1 MSLNHDNYDI
11 NKNILNRI
19 TYLINKRL
27 SNFNLN
33 KIDNIYENTKTLINE
48 YEKQNT
54 KLNNKIS
61 VLENLMILM
70 NKDINEL
77 KRKIKSNKK
86 ENDELIFD
94 EKVIDKNINKT
105 KKESKINKISKNE
118 NEELLLETPVELNKV
133 NSFTINEMNYKE
145 LKREEIKLDEQ
156 FVKKCLESH
165 NLSSDLKVFK
175 KIYIDDKPNSYYP
188 IRHIKGNYTY
198 WLNDKMN
205 IDDENGSYI
214 KETIITNLSNIY
226 LNVNSFENYTD
237 DNDLFIKNQEYIVN
251 MSKQKYKD
259 KLFKNILKIIEV

>member
-1 MSLNHDNYDI
+1 
-11 NKNILNRI
+11 
-19 TYLINKRL
+19 
-27 SNFNLN
+27 
-33 KIDNIYENTKTLINE
+33 
-48 YEKQNT
+48 
-54 KLNNKIS
+54 
-61 VLENLMILM
+61 MILM

-77 KRKIKSNKK
+77 KKKLKSNKK

-105 KKESKINKISKNE
+105 KKEPKINKISKND

-133 NSFTINEMNYKE
+133 NSFTMNEMNYKE

-198 WLNDKMN
+198 WLKDKMN

-214 KETIITNLSNIY
+214 KELIGKKYY
-226 LNVNSFENYTD
+226 L
-237 DNDLFIKNQEYIVN
+237 K
-251 MSKQKYKD
+251 
-259 KLFKNILKIIEV
+259 